1 MVRPL
6 KAVNLLHAKMKAM
19 LEHSQGNE
27 GGS

>member
-19 LEHSQGNE
+19 LEQLSA
-27 GGS
+27 